1 MTELRQELQPY
12 TAMAD
17 MLVQTFGSRCEVVIH
32 DLHYPEHSVVYVA
45 NGTVTGRETGDSFD
59 HLIRQVLLSSQLER
73 DFVTNYYFETAEG
86 HLIRSSTILI
96 RDSGNE
102 LSGAMCI
109 NLAEVIPEDADALPL
124 HQRIPAGDSEDETID
139 LYSDNVGVADMVR
152 ALVNNILGPDTSGL
166 TRSERIKK
174 LRFMDAKGIFLVKGS
189 IDLVAEKL
197 GITKV
202 TVYSYLDEIR
212 GRR

>member
-1 MTELRQELQPY
+1 MTEIRKELQAY

-32 DLHYPEHSVVYVA
+32 DLSSPEHSVVYVA
-45 NGTVTGRETGDSFD
+45 NGTVTGRKIGDSFD
-59 HLIRQVLLSSQLER
+59 HLVRQVLLSSQLER
-73 DFVTNYYFETAEG
+73 DFVTNYYFETADDQ
-86 HLIRSSTILI
+86 LIRSSTILI
-96 RDSGNE
+96 RGSEDE
-102 LSGAMCI
+102 LAGAMCI
-109 NLAEVIPEDADALPL
+109 NLAELVHEDPEILPL
-124 HQRIPAGDSEDETID
+124 HRLPSAGSEDETVD

-166 TRSERIKK
+166 TRSQRIDK